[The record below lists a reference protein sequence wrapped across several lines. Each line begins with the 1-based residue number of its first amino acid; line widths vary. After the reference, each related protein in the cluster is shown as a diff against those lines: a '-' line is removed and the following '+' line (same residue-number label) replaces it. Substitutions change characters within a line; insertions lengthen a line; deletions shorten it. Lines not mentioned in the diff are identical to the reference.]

1 MKYSSV
7 FMSESVLRVF
17 KSVTIEY
24 FYEYMYP
31 WRNNGS
37 SSHFRNYD
45 SIYGNSVLLLRQR
58 KQASLLLS
66 VILSCEVRCVF
77 CCALWKPVGFHKPS
91 FQSKWYN
98 SKSLTFHS
106 NQEFVGQFKM
116 FRVTQ

>member
-1 MKYSSV
+1 
-7 FMSESVLRVF
+7 MSESVLRFF

-66 VILSCEVRCVF
+66 VILSCEVRCV
-77 CCALWKPVGFHKPS
+77 LVRWRPEGFHKPS

-98 SKSLTFHS
+98 SKSLTFHLETHS

-116 FRVTQ
+116 FRVIQ